1 MSDVASP
8 PSGTGTGEP
17 GCAFVTGVS
26 RGIGRA
32 VVLELAAAGYDV
44 AGCFMTGAAEAEAL
58 ADEVK
63 QLGRRALFA
72 SCDVRDRQAV
82 EELVDRA
89 DTEIGPLTALVN
101 NAGIT
106 RNGPVALMSDAAWHD
121 VLDVNLTGVW
131 NVCQP
136 VLFRFMRRRR
146 GAVVTISSI
155 VGIRGFVTMANY
167 AAGKAGL
174 IGLSKTLAREGAPY
188 GIRVN
193 VVAPGITETALLDDI
208 PPSARPKALE
218 NIPLGRFARPEEIA
232 GVAAFLLS
240 DRASYV
246 TGQVLQVDG
255 GAAM

>member
-1 MSDVASP
+1 MSSIDENS
-8 PSGTGTGEP
+8 

-32 VVLELAAAGYDV
+32 VVLRLAQEGHDV
-44 AGCFMTGAAEAEAL
+44 AGCFRSGTDEAAAV

-72 SCDVRDRQAV
+72 TCDVRDRQAV
-82 EELVDRA
+82 EDLVARVED
-89 DTEIGPLTALVN
+89 DLGPVTALVN

-106 RNGPVALMSDAAWHD
+106 RNSPAAFMPPHAWQD
-121 VLDVNLTGVW
+121 VVDVNLNGVW
-131 NVCQP
+131 HVCQP
-136 VLFRFMRRRR
+136 VLFRMMRRQR
-146 GAVVTISSI
+146 GAIVTISSI
-155 VGIRGFVTMANY
+155 VGIRGFVTMTNY
-167 AAGKAGL
+167 AAAKAGL
-174 IGLSKTLAREGAPY
+174 IGLSKALAREAAPY

-193 VVAPGITETALLDDI
+193 VVAPGITETGLLEDI
-208 PPSARPKALE
+208 PEAARPKALE

-232 GVAAFLLS
+232 DAVTFLLS